1 MLKGVPL
8 AVRMRPQNLE
18 EFIGQE
24 HILSP
29 GKVLRRAISS
39 RRLPSLIAWGPP
51 GSGKTSLGLVI
62 SRELDS
68 DFEYLNAAF
77 SSVPEVKKSLAKA
90 KKNLA
95 STGRKTTIF
104 IDEFHRFNKLQQE
117 TLVPDTEAGSITLV
131 GATIH
136 NPSYYLIPSLISR
149 SIVVQ
154 FKALLKDDIVGLL
167 KRACKDKEKGLGGID
182 FEMKEDALNYIA
194 QVCGGDARSALNA
207 LEIGVLSSEPAAREG
222 LVFDLALAKNS
233 VQKKVLYDR
242 RDGYHYDTISAFI
255 KSIRGSDV
263 DSALYWLAKM
273 LKSGED
279 PRFIARRLIILASED
294 IGNANPFALV
304 LATNCFKAVEVIGMP
319 ESDLILAQT
328 VIYLAASL
336 KSNSAYLAIKKA
348 LKSVEEEP
356 IIEVPDHIK
365 THSKDYKYP
374 HDFGGFLKQNYGVS
388 QKYYYPK
395 DVGSEKKLKEF
406 LESLN
411 KVTQSK

>member
-1 MLKGVPL
+1 
-8 AVRMRPQNLE
+8 
-18 EFIGQE
+18 
-24 HILSP
+24 
-29 GKVLRRAISS
+29 
-39 RRLPSLIAWGPP
+39 
-51 GSGKTSLGLVI
+51 
-62 SRELDS
+62 
-68 DFEYLNAAF
+68 
-77 SSVPEVKKSLAKA
+77 
-90 KKNLA
+90 
-95 STGRKTTIF
+95 
-104 IDEFHRFNKLQQE
+104 
-117 TLVPDTEAGSITLV
+117 
-131 GATIH
+131 
-136 NPSYYLIPSLISR
+136 
-149 SIVVQ
+149 
-154 FKALLKDDIVGLL
+154 
-167 KRACKDKEKGLGGID
+167 
-182 FEMKEDALNYIA
+182 
-194 QVCGGDARSALNA
+194 LNA